1 MVRFDMTKTK
11 LDSIYWYKHNGKKMF
26 AYRYNFYDQL
36 GKRRERSKQ
45 GFSSIEKAERAL
57 IELKANVLD
66 GNESYVEN
74 DNITVLQLNDMY
86 IQLNNALWKP
96 TSKRNHTYVMENY
109 ILPVIGHQKAKNI
122 NNIIIQN
129 ELFNPL
135 IQKDFKSSTL
145 MAIYQRLNA
154 VFSFGVKNELLPRKK
169 FTTPNLKNAKESI
182 KRHAFSI
189 EEMEFILEVLRT
201 KYKIT
206 HYTTVALLFLTGM
219 RIGELRALTWN
230 DIDFNTGYINIDE
243 TKDRFGARDPKTTN
257 SIRKF
262 PMNNSIVKL
271 LTNYKEWFDE
281 KMQRFLFRNLEN
293 RVFVNYAGTPIGE
306 NFLRRILELMI
317 EKEGISH
324 FTPHYLRHTFVT
336 IQLLNNVPVT
346 TVAALI
352 GDTPDTVHK
361 VYAHSLPKNEKDA
374 SMKMDELINLESF
387 DL

>member
-1 MVRFDMTKTK
+1 MTKTK

-26 AYRYNFYDQL
+26 AYRFIFYDQF
-36 GKRRERSKQ
+36 GKRLWRSKQ
-45 GFSSIEKAERAL
+45 GFTSIEKAERAL

-74 DNITVLQLNDMY
+74 DNITVLKLNEMY
-86 IQLNNALWKP
+86 VQLNNTSWKP
-96 TSKRNHTYVMENY
+96 TSKRNHTYVMDNY
-109 ILPVIGHQKAKNI
+109 VLPVIGHQKAKNV

-135 IQKDFKSSTL
+135 IQKDFKSGTL
-145 MAIYQRLNA
+145 MSIYQRLNA
-154 VFSFGVKNELLPRKK
+154 VFSFGVKNEILPRKK
-169 FTTPNLKNAKESI
+169 FTAPNLKNAKESI

-230 DIDFNTGYINIDE
+230 DIDFITGYINIDE
-243 TKDRFGARDPKTTN
+243 TKDRYGARDPKTTN
-257 SIRKF
+257 SIRRF

-271 LTNYKEWFDE
+271 LTDYKEWFDE
-281 KMQRFLFRNLEN
+281 KMQSFSFRNPDN

-306 NFLRRILELMI
+306 NFLRRILELMT
-317 EKEGISH
+317 EKEGISY

-361 VYAHSLPKNEKDA
+361 VYAHSLPKNERDA